1 MEKELFLKEQVVTL
15 NYLNN
20 FKETMKIISWN
31 INGIRAVM
39 KKGFLKYLAAEK
51 PDVLCLQE
59 VKIAEKARIKE
70 DLKFPGYEE
79 FWNSAERPGYSG
91 TLTLVKHG
99 LEASYIPSFDWDNEG
114 RIQIIEFDKF
124 YLCNVYFPNA
134 NHELSRMDFKMDFS
148 DKLLRKIKELE
159 NPSTSSGQGKPFLV
173 CGDYNVAHEEID
185 LARPKANVKNAGFTP
200 TERAWMTKF
209 LSKGFV
215 DIFREHNPDKV
226 QYSWWSYRA
235 AARARNVGWRIDYF
249 CVSESFSKNIKKV
262 FIQNEVMGSDHCPV
276 GVEI

>member
-1 MEKELFLKEQVVTL
+1 
-15 NYLNN
+15 
-20 FKETMKIISWN
+20 MKIISWN
-31 INGIRAVM
+31 INGIRAVY
-39 KKGFLKYLAAEK
+39 KKDFLGYLKKEK

-59 VKIAEKARIKE
+59 VKIAEAARIKE

-91 TLTLVKHG
+91 TLTLVRHG
-99 LEASYIPSFDWDNEG
+99 VSASYIPRLDWDDEG

-134 NHELSRMDFKMDFS
+134 NNELSRMDFKMNFN
-148 DKLLRKIKELE
+148 DKLLRAIKKLE
-159 NPSTSSGQGKPFLV
+159 KHKPFLV

-209 LSKGFV
+209 LSKGFI
-215 DIFREHNPDKV
+215 DIFREMHSDKV

-235 AARARNVGWRIDYF
+235 AARSRNVGWRIDYF
-249 CVSESFSKNIKKV
+249 CVSEKFAKNIKKS

>member
-1 MEKELFLKEQVVTL
+1 
-15 NYLNN
+15 
-20 FKETMKIISWN
+20 MKIVSWN

-39 KKGFLKYLAAEK
+39 KKNFLEYLEEES

-59 VKIAEKARIKE
+59 IKIAEVARIKE

-79 FWNSAERPGYSG
+79 FWNSAKRPGYSG

-99 LEASYIPSFDWDNEG
+99 LAVSYVPSFDFDDEG
-114 RIQIIEFDKF
+114 RIQIVEFDKF

-134 NHELSRMDFKMDFS
+134 NHELSRMDFKMKFN
-148 DKLLRKIKELE
+148 DKLLRKIKKLE
-159 NPSTSSGQGKPFLV
+159 KNKPFLI

-215 DIFREHNPDKV
+215 DIFRSQHPDEIK
-226 QYSWWSYRA
+226 YSWWSYRA
-235 AARARNVGWRIDYF
+235 TARARNVGWRIDYF
-249 CVSESFSKNIKKV
+249 CTSLSFAKNIKKS

-276 GVEI
+276 GVVIK